1 MECNHDYT
9 VESFF
14 KSFFDVVKFNYRKF
28 AVKVNVCTSYFR
40 NKNPICV
47 RFKRCLHLPFCWRH
61 LAYKS
66 ARHTHRQFF
75 SATRRQH
82 KKNMSAD
89 VLLYDLRHAGYGL
102 SKSTALGFASKSI
115 KTCNVQ
121 GCELTRKRWEGV
133 SDFRPYND
141 LINNVQTIK
150 CESLIF

>member
-1 MECNHDYT
+1 MYDLSAVYICRFVGDISPINRPDIPT
-9 VESFF
+9 DNFF
-14 KSFFDVVKFNYRKF
+14 
-28 AVKVNVCTSYFR
+28 
-40 NKNPICV
+40 
-47 RFKRCLHLPFCWRH
+47 LRH
-61 LAYKS
+61 VAN
-66 ARHTHRQFF
+66 T
-75 SATRRQH
+75 